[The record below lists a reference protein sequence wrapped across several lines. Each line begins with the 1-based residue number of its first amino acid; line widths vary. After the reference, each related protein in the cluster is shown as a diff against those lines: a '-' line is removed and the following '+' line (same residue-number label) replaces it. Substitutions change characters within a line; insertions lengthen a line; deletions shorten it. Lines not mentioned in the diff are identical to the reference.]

1 MKNDNDDDDDE
12 VIFVSRKRMSPIERE
27 AHKIR
32 RDSFTFNEMV
42 TLDLAEEKKEKALN
56 EAQAAKEKA
65 QDEAEDAELNKI
77 RKLAEAINEFCKRDE
92 QKMDNEMQQH
102 SKKIKKN

>member
-56 EAQAAKEKA
+56 EAQAT
-65 QDEAEDAELNKI
+65 QDEAEDAQLNEL
-77 RKLAEAINEFCKRDE
+77 RKMAEAINEFCKRDE
-92 QKMDNEMQQH
+92 QRMDNEMQQH